1 MTYCKN
7 CGKEIPPD
15 SILCPYCGKK
25 GTIEGFMEIDVIDD
39 TTGKPMHFDIDLG
52 KVALPHQDRNLE
64 IEPNYYRV
72 VFTNKAI
79 NGDHSIGGMNY
90 FAAGAYN
97 YKFPYPDNFVEIAQ
111 QTTLHEGDGYR
122 DRKEKLR
129 GTIAHEVIEAQL
141 MRTDN
146 KLPYHIAHM
155 YAMEYEKGIY
165 HFSNEILVKDSS
177 TGEASV
183 HPVFRLYEHRAMIE
197 NVDLDRNVTF
207 YAGAILDS
215 NGVWVLSTAY
225 FNDPGDL
232 DDWWNTGAPPH
243 RKSGGSR
250 GLSAK

>member
-15 SILCPYCGKK
+15 SSVCPYCGEKDK
-25 GTIEGFMEIDVIDD
+25 IEGFMEIDVIDD
-39 TTGKPMHFDIDLG
+39 TTGKHMHFDIDLG
-52 KVALPHQDRNLE
+52 KVALPHQDKNLE

-79 NGDHSIGGMNY
+79 NGNPSIGGMNY
-90 FAAGAYN
+90 FAASAYN

-111 QTTLHEGDGYR
+111 QTTFPSESDEYR

-141 MRTDN
+141 MRTDS

-165 HFSNEILVKDSS
+165 HFSTEIMVKDRS
-177 TGEASV
+177 GKDVGV
-183 HPVFRLYEHRAMIE
+183 HPVFRLYEHKAVIE
-197 NVDLDRNVTF
+197 NVDSTRNVTV
-207 YAGAILDS
+207 YAGAVKDS
-215 NGVWVLSTAY
+215 SGVWVLSTGY
-225 FNDPGDL
+225 FDDPEDL
-232 DDWWNTGAPPH
+232 DEWWDIDTPPKY
-243 RKSGGSR
+243 KSV
-250 GLSAK
+250 KP